1 VTATAL
7 SIAGSDPSGGAGIQ
21 ADLKTFAAHDVYGMA
36 VVSAL
41 TAQNTRGVVDVEP
54 VRADFVGAQL
64 GAVLEDLPVGAIKTG
79 MLGTAAVVEAVLTGL
94 EVYDGPV
101 VVDPVVLSS
110 SGHRLLESDAGPAL
124 ERLVSRATLVTPNL
138 LEAEVLLGPLR
149 PQEWVDRRGTALL
162 ITGGHGEGEVVE
174 DRLFL
179 PGLSPRTVS
188 SPRLHTRNSHG
199 TGCTL
204 SAAVAA
210 RLARGE
216 SLSTAVQ
223 GAHAWIHQLLAQSA
237 SHALGG
243 GCGPLLHHRGSEG

>member
-1 VTATAL
+1 
-7 SIAGSDPSGGAGIQ
+7 
-21 ADLKTFAAHDVYGMA
+21 M
-36 VVSAL
+36 
-41 TAQNTRGVVDVEP
+41 
-54 VRADFVGAQL
+54 
-64 GAVLEDLPVGAIKTG
+64 
-79 MLGTAAVVEAVLTGL
+79 
-94 EVYDGPV
+94 
-101 VVDPVVLSS
+101 
-110 SGHRLLESDAGPAL
+110 
-124 ERLVSRATLVTPNL
+124 
-138 LEAEVLLGPLR
+138 LLGPLR

-223 GAHAWIHQLLAQSA
+223 GAHAWIHQLLALSA

>member
-1 VTATAL
+1 MTATAL

-124 ERLVSRATLVTPNL
+124 ERLV
-138 LEAEVLLGPLR
+138 
-149 PQEWVDRRGTALL
+149 
-162 ITGGHGEGEVVE
+162 
-174 DRLFL
+174 
-179 PGLSPRTVS
+179 
-188 SPRLHTRNSHG
+188 
-199 TGCTL
+199 
-204 SAAVAA
+204 
-210 RLARGE
+210 
-216 SLSTAVQ
+216 
-223 GAHAWIHQLLAQSA
+223 
-237 SHALGG
+237 
-243 GCGPLLHHRGSEG
+243 